1 MPILSK
7 LKALVTDPPP
17 EYVFE
22 VSEQG
27 IAWARPLEPAA
38 ARWRALPPGVIEA
51 NPMKDNVLSPGQF
64 AEAIAELVPR
74 NGSRGLKRA
83 ALILPD
89 YAARIAV
96 LDFDTFPGDPREQL
110 ALARFRVK
118 RAVPFDIESAVV
130 ACHAQPRAGD
140 KKIDVTVGVVKSE
153 VAAHYEAPFRAA
165 GIHCGLVTISALQAL
180 PLAPETA
187 LPGGAPVIA
196 AKLSGRVLAVS
207 LLDGGSLRMFRCV
220 ELPSL
225 DEREVLDI
233 LIPTLAFAED
243 ELAARPGA
251 LLLCGFPAAEGGG
264 PEQWSRALGLPVS
277 PVRSR
282 LGAVNANNAGLLGYL
297 ESLEGR

>member
-1 MPILSK
+1 VSILSK
-7 LKALVTDPPP
+7 VKALVTDPPP

-22 VSEQG
+22 ISEQG
-27 IAWARPLEPAA
+27 IAWARPDEPAA
-38 ARWRALPPGVIEA
+38 IQWRALPQGVIEA
-51 NPMKDNVLSPGQF
+51 NPLKDNVLSPGQF
-64 AEAIAELVPR
+64 AEAITALVPR

-96 LDFDTFPGDPREQL
+96 LDFDTFPSDPHEQL
-110 ALARFRVK
+110 ALARFRAK

-130 ACHAQPRAGD
+130 ACHAQPRPGE
-140 KKIDVTVGVVKSE
+140 KKVDVTVGVVKSE

-165 GIHCGLVTISALQAL
+165 GIHCGLLTISALQAL
-180 PLAPETA
+180 PLAPETPP
-187 LPGGAPVIA
+187 PGDAPIIE

-207 LLDGGSLRMFRCV
+207 LLNGGSLRMFRCV

-225 DEREVLDI
+225 DEREIFDI

-243 ELAARPGA
+243 ELASRPGA
-251 LLLCGFPAAEGGG
+251 LLLCGFPAAASRDL
-264 PEQWSRALGLPVS
+264 EQWSSALGLPVC

-297 ESLEGR
+297 ESLEGL